1 MISENNIIKE
11 RRSSRGDPDQTGWLH
26 PNIPS
31 AADFQTHQTFPRVP
45 AAGEHQHERHCGPSI
60 FSPQMET
67 MRASAQELIIWVYCF
82 AMFVVIFG
90 STVYYA
96 ERCPVPAQPSWQ
108 LTVSVFRLTENPRN
122 QFISI
127 PNSMWWAVVTMCT
140 VGTVNTEMSFICL
153 VQRSASRSLSETA
166 ISKYLR
172 SCNAQ
177 NITAKCSSYFKFI
190 SLQLLLRIWRY
201 GAQNRP
207 RHGCGSRVCHCR

>member
-1 MISENNIIKE
+1 
-11 RRSSRGDPDQTGWLH
+11 
-26 PNIPS
+26 
-31 AADFQTHQTFPRVP
+31 
-45 AAGEHQHERHCGPSI
+45 
-60 FSPQMET
+60 MET

-96 ERCPVPAQPSWQ
+96 ERCPASPYQPSSAQPAQPSPAQPSPAQ
-108 LTVSVFRLTENPRN
+108 LRVSVFRLTENPRN

-140 VGTVNTEMSFICL
+140 VGTVNTEISFICL
-153 VQRSASRSLSETA
+153 VQRSGIRSLFKTD
-166 ISKYLR
+166 IYTYVL
-172 SCNAQ
+172 AQ
-177 NITAKCSSYFKFI
+177 YHCSAKCSSYFKFI

-207 RHGCGSRVCHCR
+207 RHGGGSRVCHCR